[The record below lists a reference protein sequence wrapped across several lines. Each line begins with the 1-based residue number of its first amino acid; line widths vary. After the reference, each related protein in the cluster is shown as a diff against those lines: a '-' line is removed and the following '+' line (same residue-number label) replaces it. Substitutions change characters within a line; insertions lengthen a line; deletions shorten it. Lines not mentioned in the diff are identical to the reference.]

1 MKTKHLIVI
10 FTLIITQLTFSQVK
24 VSCDNVNSIIGSS
37 SDIVF
42 LNTNDCSGDMV
53 IGIDE
58 SLLSNN
64 EGITIEGEIFG
75 QKKSIRIVG
84 NQNHS
89 ISLVP
94 FDKDN
99 RFQKK
104 VLFYKGEQP
113 EERKTRILSHDLDSK
128 EETEEEGQIV
138 VYPNPINSGD
148 NEITISAPKTQLTI
162 LSYTLRN
169 SYGAVILQEYF
180 PDSNTIDISNL
191 NNGMYYIKIQ
201 TLQQV
206 VTKQLIKN

>member
-1 MKTKHLIVI
+1 MKTKYLILI
-10 FTLIITQLTFSQVK
+10 FTLIAIQFTFSQVQL
-24 VSCDNVNSIIGSS
+24 SCNNVNSIIGSS
-37 SDIVF
+37 SSILF

-53 IGIDE
+53 IRIDE

-64 EGITIEGEIFG
+64 EGINIEGEIFG

-138 VYPNPINSGD
+138 VYPNPMNSGD

-162 LSYTLRN
+162 LSYTLKN
-169 SYGAVILQEYF
+169 NYGAILLQKYF

-206 VTKQLIKN
+206 VTKQIIKN

>member
-1 MKTKHLIVI
+1 MKIKHLI
-10 FTLIITQLTFSQVK
+10 FTLIITQFTFSQVQL
-24 VSCDNVNSIIGSS
+24 SCDNVNSIIGSS

-53 IGIDE
+53 IRIDE

-64 EGITIEGEIFG
+64 EGITIEGEISR
-75 QKKSIRIVG
+75 KNKSIRIIG

-94 FDKDN
+94 FNKDSI
-99 RFQKK
+99 FHKK
-104 VLFYKGEQP
+104 TLIYKGKLP
-113 EERKTRILSHDLDSK
+113 EERKTRVISSDEFDK

-138 VYPNPINSGD
+138 VYPNPMNSGD

-169 SYGAVILQEYF
+169 NYGAILLQEYF
-180 PDSNTIDISNL
+180 PDSNTIDVSNL